1 MQREEMRQLMEDQVQ
16 RSLAES
22 GVVVTAIPADQ
33 MRAVVNA
40 VADGI
45 FAVFEALEDE
55 ELGAPVPRTVAAA
68 ADEMPGGTPRRT
80 GNHHEEAVLWHGR
93 PYLTI
98 GTRYEL
104 TSQRLRVHRGILGKR
119 IDEIELIRVKDT
131 RVKQHA
137 GERVLNVG
145 DVTVISSDA
154 TTPDFVLHNVRNP
167 LEVRELIRQAVMSEK
182 DRRGLYYREDIGS
195 E

>member
-1 MQREEMRQLMEDQVQ
+1 MQRDELRQIMENQVN

-22 GVVVTAIPADQ
+22 GVSVTAIPADQ
-33 MRAVVNA
+33 LRAVVNA

-45 FAVFEALEDE
+45 FAIFEALEDE
-55 ELGAPVPRTVAAA
+55 ELNEPVGRTAAAA
-68 ADEMPGGTPRRT
+68 ADEMPGAMPRR
-80 GNHHEEAVLWHGR
+80 NANRAEETELWRGR

-137 GERVLNVG
+137 GERMLNVG
-145 DVTVISSDA
+145 DITVISSDA

-167 LEVRELIRQAVMSEK
+167 LEVRELIRQAVMKEK
-182 DRRGLYYREDIGS
+182 DRRGLYYREDLSS